1 MNVLEVIKTRRST
14 RKFQQKP
21 VELEKLQQVVEA
33 GRFGPT
39 GGNAQTNHFFVL
51 SDSTV
56 IAKLKELVQDAFAK
70 MELREDLYKSLK
82 NSITLSRKGNYSFCY
97 NAPVLIAVANRKE
110 YGNNMADVAC
120 AVENMMLAANEL
132 DLGSCY
138 INQLKWLNED
148 PTLLEYLRGL
158 GLREDERVY
167 ASVAVGYADTE
178 DGLPNR
184 KVAERTGNEVVFV
197 IGNHN
202 ES

>member
-1 MNVLEVIKTRRST
+1 MNVLEAIRTRRST
-14 RKFQQKP
+14 RKFKAQP
-21 VELEKLQQVVEA
+21 VELEKLQAVVEA

-39 GGNAQTNHFFVL
+39 GGNAKEKPAL
-51 SDSTV
+51 SGC
-56 IAKLKELVQDAFAK
+56 IAKLKELVQSAFAK

-82 NSITLSRKGNYSFCY
+82 NSIALARKGNYSFCY
-97 NAPVLIAVANRKE
+97 TAPVLIVVANKKE

-148 PTLLEYLRGL
+148 PALLEYLRGL

-167 ASVAVGYADTE
+167 ASVAIGYADTE
-178 DGLPNR
+178 SGLPNR
-184 KVAERTGNEVVFV
+184 NESPRTGNEVVFV
-197 IGNHN
+197 
-202 ES
+202 